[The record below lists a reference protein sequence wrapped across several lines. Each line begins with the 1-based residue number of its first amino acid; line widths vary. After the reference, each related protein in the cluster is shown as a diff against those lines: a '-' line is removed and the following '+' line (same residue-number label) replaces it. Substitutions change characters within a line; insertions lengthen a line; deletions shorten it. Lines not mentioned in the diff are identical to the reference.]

1 MNGREGDG
9 VSGEK
14 ETGALACM
22 IELTEVKENCGNH
35 KKEQTSV

>member
-1 MNGREGDG
+1 MRGREGDG

-22 IELTEVKENCGNH
+22 IELTEVMDGC
-35 KKEQTSV
+35 